1 MSQERNQYF
10 YDKYIHYGW
19 SNTITQNCMFGQKD
33 NSPNDYMYNWN
44 YSFSPKCVPG
54 QLSNLIKLRVLIR

>member
-33 NSPNDYMYNWN
+33 NSPNDYMYNETT
-44 YSFSPKCVPG
+44 
-54 QLSNLIKLRVLIR
+54 LSLLNVYPANCLI